1 MLEAMSMYPCW
12 LFVSQKTDQN
22 ISAISY
28 MSFFGS
34 GKGFLVLLCIFVLFS
49 CVQKQYIADTLGS
62 DTWKLRFHMIRKAK
76 LVRASKFDKNYIFL
90 D

>member
-34 GKGFLVLLCIFVLFS
+34 GKGFFFVVFYLC
-49 CVQKQYIADTLGS
+49 YIGGTENFHGS
-62 DTWKLRFHMIRKAK
+62 DREQELLKYYMIENRSTPEGGIYA
-76 LVRASKFDKNYIFL
+76 YI
-90 D
+90 